1 MKCRHC
7 NSELINTF
15 LDLGFAPPSNAYLAF
30 ADLQKP
36 ETYFPLTIMA
46 CDSCWLVQTLDYADA
61 EELFSESY
69 AYFSSTSSGFLKH
82 AQHYSEKI
90 INRLNLDEKNF
101 VIEIASN
108 DGYLLKNF
116 VEAKI
121 PCLGVEP
128 TDSTADA
135 AEALGI
141 PVLREFFGE
150 KIASQIAIDHKKA
163 DLISGNN
170 VYAHV
175 PDINDFTKGLAAV
188 LESSGT
194 ITLEFPHLMK
204 LLEFNQFDTI
214 YHEHFSYLSLF
225 SVSKIFASAGLR
237 VYDVEE
243 LSTHGGSIRVYGCHD
258 ESNIQE
264 TNAVQLMLNRELE
277 YGMQAIDVYKNFQ
290 DDANQIKDSFLHFL
304 IEASRSGKSIAGY
317 GAAAKGNTLMN
328 YAGIKTDYISFV
340 ADAAKAKQGKFLPGT
355 HIPVYHPDRLI
366 SEQVDYIIIFPWN
379 IADEVINDL
388 RKKIN
393 YSTEFVTFV
402 PELKIESI

>member
-1 MKCRHC
+1 MNCRHC
-7 NSELINTF
+7 NQGLEYKF
-15 LDLGFAPPSNAYLAF
+15 LDLDFMPPSNAYLSKEE
-30 ADLQKP
+30 LNKP
-36 ETYFPLTIMA
+36 ELTFPLRLFV
-46 CDSCWLVQTLDYADA
+46 CYNCWLVQTDDYTCA
-61 EELFSESY
+61 EDLFTDKY
-69 AYFSSTSSGFLKH
+69 AYFSSVSKNWLIH
-82 AQHYSEKI
+82 AKKYAESITREI
-90 INRLNLDEKNF
+90 GLTKNSF
-101 VIEIASN
+101 VVEVASN

-116 VEAKI
+116 VAKKI
-121 PCLGVEP
+121 PCLGIEP
-128 TDSTADA
+128 TASTADK
-135 AEALGI
+135 AEEQEI
-141 PVLREFFGE
+141 PVCREFFGKE
-150 KIASQIAIDHKKA
+150 LALQLKKEGKSA
-163 DLISGNN
+163 DLIIGNN
-170 VYAHV
+170 VFAHV

-290 DDANQIKDSFLHFL
+290 DDANQIKNSFLHFL

-388 RKKIN
+388 RTKIN